1 MLRAFYNF
9 ARTPPIQALSEPG
22 ALTMDVI
29 KLLKEDH
36 QRVKKMLSELE
47 DTTERATKK
56 REELFAE
63 VQAELRLHELVE
75 EEIVYPAFREQ
86 SKLKDI
92 VLEGYE
98 EHHVVDLIMDEIAE
112 ESVTDETWAAKLKV
126 MKENVEHH
134 VEEEEEKMFPQ
145 ARKLFSE
152 EDLEELGRRVA
163 ARKQQEQQP
172 RAA

>member
-1 MLRAFYNF
+1 
-9 ARTPPIQALSEPG
+9 
-22 ALTMDVI
+22 MDVI
-29 KLLKEDH
+29 RLLKEDH
-36 QRVKKMLSELE
+36 RKVKKMLKDLEATSESE
-47 DTTERATKK
+47 AGK
-56 REELFAE
+56 RTDLFAE
-63 VQAELRLHELVE
+63 IQHELKLHELVE
-75 EEIVYPAFREQ
+75 EEIVYPAFREK

-98 EHHVVDLIMDEIAE
+98 EHHVVDLIMDEISAE
-112 ESVTDETWAAKLKV
+112 PVTDETWAAKVKV
-126 MKENVEHH
+126 MQENVEHH

-152 EDLEELGRRVA
+152 EDLEELGSRVA

>member
-1 MLRAFYNF
+1 
-9 ARTPPIQALSEPG
+9 
-22 ALTMDVI
+22 MDVI

-36 QRVKKMLSELE
+36 KKVKKMLKELE
-47 DTTERATKK
+47 ATSEREAGKRTK
-56 REELFAE
+56 LFAE
-63 VQAELRLHELVE
+63 IERELKLHELVE

-98 EHHVVDLIMDEIAE
+98 EHHVVDLIMDEISGE
-112 ESVTDETWAAKLKV
+112 PVTDETWAAKLKV

-163 ARKQQEQQP
+163 ARKQQEAPQQQ
-172 RAA
+172 AA